1 MDLRLTRNP
10 DSHARP
16 FLLTLGLIFLG
27 FSGLGISLWPHIIPP
42 HITLW
47 EAAAP
52 PASQLFMLIGTLLII
67 PVILVYTAWSY
78 YVFRGK
84 VSDTEGYH

>member
-1 MDLRLTRNP
+1 RIPVR
-10 DSHARP
+10 S
-16 FLLTLGLIFLG
+16 LL
-27 FSGLGISLWPHIIPP
+27 FSC
-42 HITLW
+42 
-47 EAAAP
+47 
-52 PASQLFMLIGTLLII
+52 FCMLIGTLLII

>member
-1 MDLRLTRNP
+1 VGGR
-10 DSHARP
+10 
-16 FLLTLGLIFLG
+16 G
-27 FSGLGISLWPHIIPP
+27 
-42 HITLW
+42 
-47 EAAAP
+47 P
-52 PASQLFMLIGTLLII
+52 PASQLFMLVGTLLII